1 MTDYVDTN
9 EPGLPISSIGHFAKK
24 YPQFKTLRPPLTA
37 GVMAYIGAAEYTDNA
52 DGDRPTGNAVLID
65 GTYYREYRAFTADE
79 LAAGEVSWVAS
90 ELSAADIEILKHDD
104 GHGRVTATKPQWRTY
119 RNALRDHVIGGVVQG
134 ARPTKPE

>member
-24 YPQFKTLRPPLTA
+24 YPQFKTLRAPLTA
-37 GVMAYIGAAEYTDNA
+37 GVMAHIGAAEYTDNT
-52 DGDRPTGNAVLID
+52 DGDKATGNAVRVD
-65 GTYYREYRAFTADE
+65 GTYYREYRSFTADE
-79 LAAGEVSWVAS
+79 LAASEVSWVSA
-90 ELSAADIEILKHDD
+90 ELAAADIEVLKHDD
-104 GHGRVTATKPQWRTY
+104 SHGRVTATKPAWRTY